1 MKVKLFTKDIDTMEF
16 LQANIYY
23 YDIKKEIIPVYNE
36 DGTIRS
42 TCYILFDISSIDY
55 NKNDNSIS
63 IYYKNIRFSIKTDNI
78 NDLIVDNK

>member
-16 LQANIYY
+16 LQSNIYY

-36 DGTIRS
+36 DGSIRS

-55 NKNDNSIS
+55 NTKDSLIS